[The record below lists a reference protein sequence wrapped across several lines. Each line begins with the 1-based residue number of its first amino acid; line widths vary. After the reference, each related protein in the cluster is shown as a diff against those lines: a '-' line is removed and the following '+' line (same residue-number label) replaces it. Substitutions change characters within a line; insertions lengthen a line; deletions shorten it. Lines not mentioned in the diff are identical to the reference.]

1 MTNEQYQIE
10 ENMKKW
16 NIVATIVFAV
26 LVFFIIQYLKKNSSI
41 PSSLSFF
48 DFAVI
53 TLAVFRLS
61 RLISYDNVFLFLR
74 ESFLD
79 VKRVSYAEGGE
90 EHLERVP
97 SVNSLKRIFGMLF
110 GCPWCI
116 GLWLSLFTFFL
127 YFACPSLR
135 IFFMII
141 AIAGAASLLQIFT
154 NLIGW
159 SAERKKQEA
168 ENTDTI

>member
-1 MTNEQYQIE
+1 MTNEQYHLE
-10 ENMKKW
+10 ENIKKL
-16 NIVATIVFAV
+16 NIVALFLFLGCI
-26 LVFFIIQYLKKNSSI
+26 FFGVQYLEL
-41 PSSLSFF
+41 PSVFTLFDSVVIVLS
-48 DFAVI
+48 
-53 TLAVFRLS
+53 VFRLS

-97 SVNSLKRIFGMLF
+97 SANSLKRILGKLF

-116 GLWLSLFTFFL
+116 GVWISLFTFFV
-127 YFACPSLR
+127 YFAFPFTR
-135 IFFMII
+135 IFFVVL
-141 AIAGAASLLQIFT
+141 AIAGAASLLQVLT